1 VTSDDSQTPSR
12 ADEAYVAL
20 RERIVDCRLAP
31 GLRITE
37 RQLAADLGIGLT
49 PVRQALTRLD
59 SENLVRTLPRRGY
72 QVTPLTLGSVNELFQ
87 VWRILGPAI
96 AELAARNMPVDNRA
110 EVMSRYR
117 ARVDS
122 ARRDGGLPSVLQ
134 TDAELWMRLAEATGN
149 SRLIAMYVR
158 LVDELRRVFMLSY
171 HDPAAAGALALL
183 SDGDDWFLSD
193 DPAKIRAHT
202 ECFIDTAHRGV
213 LGILTSWPSVVQA
226 EVVPPA
232 AWFLH

>member
-1 VTSDDSQTPSR
+1 
-12 ADEAYVAL
+12 
-20 RERIVDCRLAP
+20 
-31 GLRITE
+31 
-37 RQLAADLGIGLT
+37 
-49 PVRQALTRLD
+49 
-59 SENLVRTLPRRGY
+59 
-72 QVTPLTLGSVNELFQ
+72 
-87 VWRILGPAI
+87 
-96 AELAARNMPVDNRA
+96 
-110 EVMSRYR
+110 
-117 ARVDS
+117 
-122 ARRDGGLPSVLQ
+122 
-134 TDAELWMRLAEATGN
+134 MRLAEATGN

-183 SDGDDWFLSD
+183 SEGDDWFLSD

-213 LGILTSWPSVVQA
+213 LAILTSWPSVVQA

>member
-1 VTSDDSQTPSR
+1 MTSDDSQTPSR

-20 RERIVDCRLAP
+20 RERIVDCLLAP

-96 AELAARNMPVDNRA
+96 AGACSTEHA
-110 EVMSRYR
+110 
-117 ARVDS
+117 
-122 ARRDGGLPSVLQ
+122 GGQP
-134 TDAELWMRLAEATGN
+134 
-149 SRLIAMYVR
+149 
-158 LVDELRRVFMLSY
+158 
-171 HDPAAAGALALL
+171 
-183 SDGDDWFLSD
+183 
-193 DPAKIRAHT
+193 
-202 ECFIDTAHRGV
+202 C
-213 LGILTSWPSVVQA
+213 
-226 EVVPPA
+226 
-232 AWFLH
+232 